1 MDTLKDFHSA
11 PPWMNFLQYYH
22 LTIISTINSWTK
34 ALSVLARYF
43 AFDPKT
49 SLSGWFHSGSVPENL
64 GDFSS

>member
-1 MDTLKDFHSA
+1 MKRFSKSKNLRFEDHTLRFSLCKV
-11 PPWMNFLQYYH
+11 Q
-22 LTIISTINSWTK
+22 
-34 ALSVLARYF
+34 VLARYF